1 MRNQK
6 TGYQKQGNHA
16 WLGMARN
23 LAHGCPNKHV
33 CGKTSFTIAEEI
45 RKTFNLILND
55 MSAIHVDL
63 LIFFVSDTKRAWF
76 SQNLVD
82 VTSFF

>member
-1 MRNQK
+1 MVRNQK

-23 LAHGCPNKHV
+23 LAHGSSPNKHV

-55 MSAIHVDL
+55 VSAIDL
-63 LIFFVSDTKRAWF
+63 LIFFCFR
-76 SQNLVD
+76 D
-82 VTSFF
+82 VEYKKSMVQP